1 MRLTELSKGTLECDD
16 RGTFVHNLTC
26 RILFMAI
33 QKALLSISMITIFFL
48 IYFYFLEHNFF
59 EVTTIPETWIDEL
72 IPFEPIFFYAYVS
85 LWVYLSLS
93 MAIIKNK
100 KEFKS
105 YLLYLAVLG
114 TMAILFYL
122 FFPTTIIQD
131 IHAPKDNILHIIK
144 DIDMAGNAFP
154 SMHVASSLFAFIWLN
169 RHLENMKAPRFLKLL
184 NALWFLTIVYST
196 MAIDQHLFIDVVG
209 GVLLGLPISIL
220 AIKKL
225 N

>member
-1 MRLTELSKGTLECDD
+1 MRLTKLSKGTLECDD

-100 KEFKS
+100 KDNMKLDLSVSSVVKNGVGRAGFFGVDKS
-105 YLLYLAVLG
+105 PYLAI
-114 TMAILFYL
+114 IL
-122 FFPTTIIQD
+122 
-131 IHAPKDNILHIIK
+131 
-144 DIDMAGNAFP
+144 
-154 SMHVASSLFAFIWLN
+154 
-169 RHLENMKAPRFLKLL
+169 
-184 NALWFLTIVYST
+184 
-196 MAIDQHLFIDVVG
+196 
-209 GVLLGLPISIL
+209 
-220 AIKKL
+220 
-225 N
+225 